1 MGDVSGTPAFSPEA
15 VEHRLSWGPVLR
27 GQRLGA
33 GHDAALLVHEPGSD
47 LDAWALLS
55 PRLAGVLPLQI
66 VAFDLPGHGLS
77 DDPWQPDRLDAALRE
92 IVQAM
97 PAIRFV
103 VAAGSSAL
111 AALRLAA
118 DLALAGLVCLSPDP
132 LQPGSSLERSPRV
145 PKHVFAG
152 SAAGND
158 LQTARRLA
166 SSSGGWAAVTSLPV
180 SERGT
185 GLLTTDWAGRVV
197 EEIAAFLRDCQTR
210 RPLAGGDVRLPP
222 RVQYR

>member
-1 MGDVSGTPAFSPEA
+1 M
-15 VEHRLSWGPVLR
+15 R
-27 GQRLGA
+27 GVRLGDA
-33 GHDAALLVHEPGSD
+33 TDAALLLHEPDTD

-55 PRLAGVLPLQI
+55 PRIAGALPLQI

-77 DDPWQPDRLDAALRE
+77 DDPWQPDRLDLVIRE
-92 IVQAM
+92 IVQAI
-97 PAIRFV
+97 PTVRYV
-103 VAAGSSAL
+103 VAAGASAL
-111 AALRLAA
+111 AALRLAN
-118 DLALAGLVCLSPDP
+118 DLRLAALVCLSPDP
-132 LQPGSSLERSPRV
+132 LEPGSPLERSARV

-210 RPLAGGDVRLPP
+210 RPVAGGDVQLPP
-222 RVQYR
+222 GVQYR